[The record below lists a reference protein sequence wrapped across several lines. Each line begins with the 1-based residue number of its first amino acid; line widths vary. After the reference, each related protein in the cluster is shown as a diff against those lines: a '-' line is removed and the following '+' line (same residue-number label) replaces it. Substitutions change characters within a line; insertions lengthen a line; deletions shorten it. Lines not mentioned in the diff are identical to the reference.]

1 MKGKKLL
8 ATMIAALSTVG
19 IMLVA
24 AACSKD
30 SEKQNPSQNE
40 QNGGNSGLDEDNET
54 PLLPFN

>member
-19 IMLVA
+19 ITLAA
-24 AACSKD
+24 AACTED
-30 SEKQNPSQNE
+30 SEKQNPSENE